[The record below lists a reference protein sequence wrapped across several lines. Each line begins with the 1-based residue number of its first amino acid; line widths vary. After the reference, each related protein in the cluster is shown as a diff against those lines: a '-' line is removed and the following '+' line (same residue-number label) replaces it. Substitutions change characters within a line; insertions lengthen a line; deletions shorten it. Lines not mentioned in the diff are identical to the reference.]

1 MQEYRK
7 SVCAEFHRYFISE
20 RNGILF
26 LNPGALKGMARYSV
40 RTYMILEFTDDGN
53 YRVISGK
60 IQD

>member
-1 MQEYRK
+1 M
-7 SVCAEFHRYFISE
+7 SE

-26 LNPGALKGMARYSV
+26 LNPGALKVMARYSV